1 MLKYF
6 YITNQP
12 DVARVADFAGVDRIF
27 IDLEKNG
34 KAERQPMDTVKN
46 YHTLDDVKAV
56 RPSVK
61 NAELLVRVNPV
72 FEGTQAE
79 IDTAIEYGA
88 DIIMLPMWKTTR
100 EVKYVLD
107 IIGDRAKLLPLLETD
122 EAARCADEVL
132 ELDGVDEIHIGLN
145 DLSISQGKKF
155 LFELL
160 VDGTV
165 DALAEKCKAKGVSFG
180 VGGVGTVGSNF
191 ALPAENIF
199 AEHYRLG
206 SDMVILSRSFCKRE
220 DFDSFNEFEREFNK
234 RLNANRKF
242 EQFLSVQN
250 SDYFND
256 IHNKT
261 TEIIRELTK

>member
-27 IDLEKNG
+27 IDLEQIG

-46 YHTLDDVKAV
+46 FHTLNDVKAV
-56 RPSVK
+56 RPAVK

-88 DIIMLPMWKTTR
+88 DIIMLPMWKTAQ
-100 EVKYVLD
+100 EIKYVSD
-107 IIGDRAKLLPLLETD
+107 IIGGRAKLVPLLETD

-132 ELDGVDEIHIGLN
+132 ELDGIDEIHIGLN

-206 SDMVILSRSFCKRE
+206 SDMVILSRSFCQRE
-220 DFDSFNEFEREFNK
+220 EFDSDKEFEKEFNNHI
-234 RLNANRKF
+234 RANR
-242 EQFLSVQN
+242 EYEEYLSSQDA
-250 SDYFND
+250 DYF
-256 IHNKT
+256 IKT
-261 TEIIRELTK
+261 HVETARIISELIK

>member
-56 RPSVK
+56 RPAVK

-88 DIIMLPMWKTTR
+88 DIIMLPMWKTAQ
-100 EVKYVLD
+100 EVKYVLN

-122 EAARCADEVL
+122 EAANCADEVL
-132 ELDGVDEIHIGLN
+132 EIDGVDEIHIGLN

-191 ALPAENIF
+191 ALSAENIF

-220 DFDSFNEFEREFNK
+220 EFDSFNDFEREFNK
-234 RLNANRKF
+234 RLKANREF

-250 SDYFND
+250 SDYFNN

-261 TEIIRELTK
+261 TEIIRELIK